1 MTCDE
6 IHGKL
11 AHYVDSELPAGEL
24 ADFESH
30 LRGCSNCATEALELL
45 QTKRAIRTAAATRY
59 VPSPEFR
66 LRMEQSIRSRSK
78 RRWFDLRF
86 DVRFPRLALAGVA
99 ALLLIASVTVLL
111 NRTGRERELTEI
123 ADLHVTALASSNP
136 VDVISTDKHTVK
148 PWFAGKLPFSFNLP
162 ELQNSG
168 FTLVGGRVAYFER
181 SSGAQLL
188 FSLRK
193 HQLSVF
199 IFKEAPREFP
209 FHEGTVTSTRLA
221 LQLETWSEGGLRY
234 FIVSDAP
241 ASDVHALSELL
252 RKAAR
257 S

>member
-6 IHGKL
+6 LHGML
-11 AHYVDSELPAGEL
+11 MPYVDSELPTGEL
-24 ADFESH
+24 AELESH
-30 LRGCSNCATEALELL
+30 LRGCASCAAEALGLL
-45 QTKRAIRTAAATRY
+45 QTKRAIRAAATRY

-66 LRMEQSIRSRSK
+66 LRMEQSMRAK
-78 RRWFDLRF
+78 RKPSWFSIP
-86 DVRFPRLALAGVA
+86 FPKLVIAAVA
-99 ALLLIASVTVLL
+99 AMLLIASVTFLVD
-111 NRTGRERELTEI
+111 RSGRERELTEI
-123 ADLHVTALASSNP
+123 ADLHVTTLASTNP
-136 VDVISTDKHTVK
+136 VDVVSTDKHTVK

-162 ELQNSG
+162 ELQNSD
-168 FTLVGGRVAYFER
+168 FTLTGGRVAYFER

-188 FSLRK
+188 FNLRK

-199 IFKEAPREFP
+199 IFKEEPRELP
-209 FHEGTVTSTRLA
+209 FHEATTATRLA
-221 LQLETWSEGGLRY
+221 LHVESWSEGGLRY

>member
-11 AHYVDSELPAGEL
+11 ARYVDCELPAGEL

-30 LRGCSNCATEALELL
+30 LRGCASCAAEALELL
-45 QTKRAIRTAAATRY
+45 QAKRAIRTAASRY

-66 LRMEQSIRSRSK
+66 LRMEQSIRSSSK
-78 RRWFDLRF
+78 RRWFDMRY
-86 DVRFPRLALAGVA
+86 VMRKPRLALAGIA
-99 ALLLIASVTVLL
+99 AVLLIASIAVLL
-111 NRTGRERELTEI
+111 DRNGRERELTEI

-162 ELQNSG
+162 ELQDSG

-199 IFKEAPREFP
+199 IFKEEPREFP

-221 LQLETWSEGGLRY
+221 LQMETWSEGGLRY

>member
-11 AHYVDSELPAGEL
+11 AHYVDSELAAGEL
-24 ADFESH
+24 AEFESH
-30 LRGCSNCATEALELL
+30 LRGCATCAAEALELL
-45 QTKRAIRTAAATRY
+45 QTKRAIRTAATRY
-59 VPSPEFR
+59 APSPEFR
-66 LRMEQSIRSRSK
+66 QRMEQSIRSQQQAAMVRHALPEAGAGRGC
-78 RRWFDLRF
+78 RRVAD
-86 DVRFPRLALAGVA
+86 RLAHCFW
-99 ALLLIASVTVLL
+99 L
-111 NRTGRERELTEI
+111 NRSGRERELTEI

-162 ELQNSG
+162 ELQDSG

-199 IFKEAPREFP
+199 ILKEEPREFP
-209 FHEGTVTSTRLA
+209 FHEGTVAVHPACPANREHGVKADCATSSSVTRPRP
-221 LQLETWSEGGLRY
+221 TYTR
-234 FIVSDAP
+234 
-241 ASDVHALSELL
+241 
-252 RKAAR
+252 
-257 S
+257 